1 MQFTSP
7 FIAMFDGELRMF
19 FCWLHL
25 HFRWLHPG
33 FHFQNKRFD
42 FFLYIYTH
50 FQNKHVHFQ
59 DLFFE
64 STSDQPLVAVPPFFF
79 QIPGTIFDAEQGSV
93 ALHQENH
100 AAEVGSLQQAALLFL
115 KRHGRSGLTNILYIY
130 ISIVHIYISVSMYK
144 YTCTTYV

>member
-1 MQFTSP
+1 MYNMQFTSP

-42 FFLYIYTH
+42 FFYIYIYTLSKQTCSLPGS
-50 FQNKHVHFQ
+50 FLNQQV
-59 DLFFE
+59 
-64 STSDQPLVAVPPFFF
+64 TSPWLQFLHFF

-130 ISIVHIYISVSMYK
+130 KYSIHIYFCI
-144 YTCTTYV
+144 YV